1 MLARPA
7 SSSDSGAPESL
18 VAGLREALAA
28 ASPAWRGFSGFA
40 DSIAA
45 TCAEFGGAPAADASY
60 ATMAVSSTAAITARI
75 LTDFRL
81 SGRKADDANQATAE
95 WPFSEL
101 RKALKRGFP
110 RKTLWQGPVS
120 MLSTV
125 TNELKTATVRHGF
138 REIPTT
144 SRWAGF
150 HLSRAARDRR
160 SRDHIL
166 ANSQAAVAG
175 PSATPSCAHRHRAES
190 ARRCRSRGSQP
201 RGH

>member
-45 TCAEFGGAPAADASY
+45 TCAEFGGAPAGASF

-81 SGRKADDANQATAE
+81 SGREADDARNAAAA
-95 WPFSEL
+95 WPFSAF
-101 RKALKRGFP
+101 RQAL
-110 RKTLWQGPVS
+110 
-120 MLSTV
+120 
-125 TNELKTATVRHGF
+125 
-138 REIPTT
+138 TT
-144 SRWAGF
+144 
-150 HLSRAARDRR
+150 
-160 SRDHIL
+160 
-166 ANSQAAVAG
+166 
-175 PSATPSCAHRHRAES
+175 
-190 ARRCRSRGSQP
+190 
-201 RGH
+201 

>member
-7 SSSDSGAPESL
+7 SSSDSEAPESL

-28 ASPAWRGFSGFA
+28 VSPAWRVFSGFA
-40 DSIAA
+40 DPIAA
-45 TCAEFGGAPAADASY
+45 TCAEFGGAPAGASS
-60 ATMAVSSTAAITARI
+60 ATMAASSTAAITARI

-81 SGRKADDANQATAE
+81 SGRKADDARNATAE

-101 RKALKRGFP
+101 CKAFRRGFP

-138 REIPTT
+138 REISTT

-175 PSATPSCAHRHRAES
+175 PSATPSCVHRHRAES

>member
-7 SSSDSGAPESL
+7 SSSDSEAPESL

-28 ASPAWRGFSGFA
+28 VSPAWRGFSGLA

-45 TCAEFGGAPAADASY
+45 TCAEFGGAPAGASF

-81 SGRKADDANQATAE
+81 SGRKADDARNATAE

-101 RKALKRGFP
+101 RKALR
-110 RKTLWQGPVS
+110 RRLSHENALARTVS

-125 TNELKTATVRHGF
+125 TQRIENR
-138 REIPTT
+138 
-144 SRWAGF
+144 
-150 HLSRAARDRR
+150 
-160 SRDHIL
+160 
-166 ANSQAAVAG
+166 N
-175 PSATPSCAHRHRAES
+175 
-190 ARRCRSRGSQP
+190 
-201 RGH
+201 